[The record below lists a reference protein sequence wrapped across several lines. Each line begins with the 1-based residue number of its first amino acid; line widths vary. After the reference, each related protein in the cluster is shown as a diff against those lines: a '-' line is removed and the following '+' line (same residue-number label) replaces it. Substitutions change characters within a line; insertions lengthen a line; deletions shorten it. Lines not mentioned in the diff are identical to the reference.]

1 MGHAKHFAKRVQS
14 VGQAEHARRK
24 TVTLQPP
31 CSHRD
36 VIHLANCSQRKWAK
50 INHPSLV
57 FVNPF
62 PLEGNFCQPTP
73 PTVPPNDHPPQTS
86 KIAWFYPPS
95 QLLAPLFLN
104 PVNIVASEGPHFY
117 RSDPGF
123 YNEPGVL
130 HYLRKFVDCL
140 AESLFLH
147 QQGRK
152 LSVNLGICRFSLL
165 HSGPRNPMAP
175 SPRAAYIAMNF
186 AVTQMAPSHQCPAN
200 TCHGKDFLYQKW
212 RSRSRCQNACLS
224 SATPASRGRLA
235 LHW

>member
-57 FVNPF
+57 FVSPI

-95 QLLAPLFLN
+95 QLLVSLFLN
-104 PVNIVASEGPHFY
+104 PVNIVASEDFY

-130 HYLRKFVDCL
+130 QVRGLL
-140 AESLFLH
+140 
-147 QQGRK
+147 GRK
-152 LSVNLGICRFSLL
+152 SVFASARQKVVCKSRHLPLQPLAQWPSQSN
-165 HSGPRNPMAP
+165 GP
-175 SPRAAYIAMNF
+175 
-186 AVTQMAPSHQCPAN
+186 
-200 TCHGKDFLYQKW
+200 
-212 RSRSRCQNACLS
+212 
-224 SATPASRGRLA
+224 
-235 LHW
+235 